1 MKNAK
6 LIVINTVLILTGIE
20 QNQSQAQSNESFF
33 TAKTVA
39 ECTNKWHSTFQIK
52 LKHQKAKQ

>member
-6 LIVINTVLILTGIE
+6 LIVINTVIILIGIE
-20 QNQSQAQSNESFF
+20 QNQSQAHSNESFF
-33 TAKTVA
+33 TAKTVT
-39 ECTNKWHSTFQIK
+39 ECTNKWHSKFQIK